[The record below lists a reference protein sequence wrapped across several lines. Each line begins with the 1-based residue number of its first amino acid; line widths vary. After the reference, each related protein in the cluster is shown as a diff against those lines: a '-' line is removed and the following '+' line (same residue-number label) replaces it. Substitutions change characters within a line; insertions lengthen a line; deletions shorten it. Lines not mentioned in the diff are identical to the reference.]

1 MIYPWQTKQWQ
12 QLQSQKQGQRLPHAL
27 LLVGAD
33 GLGKLDFAHELA
45 FSLLC
50 DSENTSEA
58 CGDCAA
64 CKLIEAGTHPD
75 FLYVVPEA
83 AGKAIK
89 VDEIRG
95 LCKEF
100 SLTSQFSGYKV
111 AVIADAD
118 SMNINASNSL
128 LKTLEEP
135 TDSSVLILVSSKP
148 HRLPVTIRSR
158 CQAIDFQVP
167 DIAQAE
173 DWLSDQI
180 KVTNQQTY
188 RLLLNLAHGSPLL
201 AVKLADEELRE
212 QRKGL
217 MAALVGAAN
226 NQSITELALS
236 LSKLPS
242 NQLLGWLYDWI
253 SDLLKLQQCGNTTSL
268 VHLDFQKELMALA
281 QRSTSQGLYDLMDQV
296 VELRK
301 FQSIPLN
308 AQMLW
313 EDLLIS
319 WERQLKRV

>member
-1 MIYPWQTKQWQ
+1 MIYPWQTNQWQ
-12 QLQSQKQGQRLPHAL
+12 QLQSQKQAQRLPHAI

-33 GLGKLDFAHELA
+33 GLGKLDFAQALA
-45 FSLLC
+45 ASLLC
-50 DSENTSEA
+50 TSENESEA
-58 CGDCAA
+58 CGQCNA
-64 CKLIEAGTHPD
+64 CKLIAAATHPD
-75 FLYVVPEA
+75 LLYVAPESE
-83 AGKAIK
+83 GKAIK

-135 TDSSVLILVSSKP
+135 TASSVLILVSSKP

-158 CQAIDFQVP
+158 CQSIDFQVP
-167 DIAQAE
+167 DAE
-173 DWLSDQI
+173 LAEGWLTKQLDGDS
-180 KVTNQQTY
+180 

-201 AVKLADEELRE
+201 AVKLANEELRE

-217 MAALVGAAN
+217 MTALMGAAN
-226 NQSITELALS
+226 NQAITELALG

-253 SDLLKLQQCGNTTSL
+253 ADLLKLQQCGNSASL
-268 VHLDFQKELMALA
+268 VHLDFQKELGVLA
-281 QRSTSQGLYDLMDQV
+281 QRSTSQGLYALMDQV
-296 VELRK
+296 IELRK

-319 WERQLKRV
+319 WERQLKRA

>member
-12 QLQSQKQGQRLPHAL
+12 QLQSQKQAQRLPHAL

-45 FSLLC
+45 SSLLC
-50 DSENTSEA
+50 KSEDIAEA
-58 CGDCAA
+58 CGECSA
-64 CKLIEAGTHPD
+64 CKLIASGTHPD
-75 FLYVVPEA
+75 LLNIMPEA
-83 AGKAIK
+83 EGKAIK
-89 VDEIRG
+89 VDEIRA

-135 TDSSVLILVSSKP
+135 TASSVLILVSSRP

-158 CQAIDFQVP
+158 CQTIDFQMP
-167 DIAQAE
+167 DAAQAE
-173 DWLSDQI
+173 SWLSNQI
-180 KVTNQQTY
+180 EGNS

-201 AVKLADEELRE
+201 AVKLANEELRE

-217 MAALVGAAN
+217 MTALMGVAN
-226 NQSITELALS
+226 NQPVTELAS
-236 LSKLPS
+236 ALSKLPS
-242 NQLLGWLYDWI
+242 SQLLGWLYDWI
-253 SDLLKLQQCGNTTSL
+253 SDLLKLQQCGNTASL
-268 VHLDFQKELMALA
+268 VHVDFQKELQALA
-281 QRSTSQGLYDLMDQV
+281 QRSSSQGLYGLMDQV
-296 VELRK
+296 IELRK

-319 WERQLKRV
+319 WQRQLKRV